1 MKPAR
6 TSLLLHPLFITS
18 LLVLILNDQ
27 FWKAAYGNW
36 LTGKLSDFAGLAVFY
51 LLASSILP
59 RHRKAIFWGTALF
72 FIWFK
77 SSLSQPFLDL
87 MAASLHITLTRVVDY
102 SDLIALVIL
111 PLAYRIKPVPVP
123 LSSTKPAFLGLL
135 GMVALY
141 ADTPPRYMQYG
152 YEPDSYS
159 VNGSFKRNMTRDS
172 VIKRFFE
179 KGYMVTKDTGRFFPL
194 MNNRLFL
201 KIKDSSGE
209 RMVPLQDYPDLGV
222 YNFVE
227 PYSNRYLISSLALGK
242 DTLRNVYFTL
252 DENSNRKKT
261 RTKVILWNFS
271 YLPDSSYTSRRQ
283 TARKFKKPLKQALE
297 GILND

>member
-6 TSLLLHPLFITS
+6 TSLLLHPLFISS

-27 FWKAAYGNW
+27 YWKAAYGNW
-36 LTGKLSDFAGLAVFY
+36 LTGKLSDFAGLAVCS
-51 LLASSILP
+51 LLASGLLP
-59 RHRKAIFWGTALF
+59 SYRKAIFWGTALF

-87 MAASLHITLTRVVDY
+87 VAESLHFTWNRVVDY

-123 LSSTKPAFLGLL
+123 MKSPKPALLGLL
-135 GMVALY
+135 GIMALY
-141 ADTPPRYMQYG
+141 ADTPPRYLQYG
-152 YEPDSYS
+152 YEPDSYP

-179 KGYMVTKDTGRFFPL
+179 RGYMVTKDTGRFFPL
-194 MNNRLFL
+194 MNTRLFF
-201 KIKDSSGE
+201 KIKDSTGE

-227 PYSNRYLISSLALGK
+227 PYSNRYFISSLTLGK

-252 DENSNRKKT
+252 DEKNNRKKT

-271 YLPDSSYTSRRQ
+271 YLPDSSYTTRRQ

-297 GILND
+297 AILNE